1 MAVLCGLVTLMDSQ
15 LKKMRITLVRIANR
29 PTYCIGKLYIDGVY
43 FCDTIEDTDRG
54 LDDKMKESEI
64 LKKKIKGQT
73 AIPTG
78 TYNVLITWSPKY
90 QRLMPLVD
98 NVKGYSGI
106 RIHSGNTAKDTEGC
120 LIVGKNK
127 EVGKVLESRATYNKL
142 FKVLDSTSE
151 KIIIDIRRK
160 YKI

>member
-1 MAVLCGLVTLMDSQ
+1 MGLMRLTL
-15 LKKMRITLVRIANR
+15 IRIANR

-54 LDDKMKESEI
+54 LKDEMTEEEI
-64 LKKKIKGQT
+64 LKKKVKGET

-78 TYNVLITWSPKY
+78 IYPVTITYSPKY
-90 QRLMPLVD
+90 KKNMPLIS

-106 RIHSGNTAKDTEGC
+106 RIHSGNTSKNTEGC

-127 EVGKVLESRATYNKL
+127 EVGKVLESRKMYNLLYKEL
-142 FKVLDSTSE
+142 VKTKE
-151 KIIIDIRRK
+151 RIIIDIMRK
-160 YKI
+160 YTV